1 MLRLILLCG
10 FCLTLPAHAAD
21 YKVGDRLDAPAQSA
35 GKAREISWDDLLPPN
50 WNPAKAL
57 EGLKLDQLSDEIG
70 PDGGR
75 AVGLLP
81 GTVTTER
88 IRYLHS
94 QADDPDAARAA
105 AAAAV
110 PLRRLGRPDEFGRV
124 AAFMLSDAASYV
136 TGSMIAVDGGV
147 QRAL

>member
-1 MLRLILLCG
+1 MVANATGPVVLAFVLSSSAKSPLGQMAISNGLRPGLAMLV
-10 FCLTLPAHAAD
+10 
-21 YKVGDRLDAPAQSA
+21 K
-35 GKAREISWDDLLPPN
+35 
-50 WNPAKAL
+50 
-57 EGLKLDQLSDEIG
+57 QLSDEIG

>member
-1 MLRLILLCG
+1 MSFIFQLLSRNIRKDLVNRSALLWPLI
-10 FCLTLPAHAAD
+10 A
-21 YKVGDRLDAPAQSA
+21 VGD
-35 GKAREISWDDLLPPN
+35 ET
-50 WNPAKAL
+50 
-57 EGLKLDQLSDEIG
+57 
-70 PDGGR
+70 
-75 AVGLLP
+75 P
-81 GTVTTER
+81 GVTFSVAT
-88 IRYLHS
+88 
-94 QADDPDAARAA
+94 ADPDAARAA

>member
-1 MLRLILLCG
+1 LAFVLSSSAKSPLGQMAISNGLRPGLAMLV
-10 FCLTLPAHAAD
+10 
-21 YKVGDRLDAPAQSA
+21 K
-35 GKAREISWDDLLPPN
+35 
-50 WNPAKAL
+50 
-57 EGLKLDQLSDEIG
+57 QLSDEIG